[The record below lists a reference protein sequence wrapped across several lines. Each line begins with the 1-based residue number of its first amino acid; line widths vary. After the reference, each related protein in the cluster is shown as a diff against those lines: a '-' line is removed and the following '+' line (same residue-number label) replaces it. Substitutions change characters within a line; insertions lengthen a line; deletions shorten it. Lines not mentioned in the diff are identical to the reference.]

1 MSFFNKQLLDYLMH
15 DFNKITRVCMATNL
29 LSLINEEKYEFDG
42 EAMVTPP

>member
-29 LSLINEEKYEFDG
+29 LSLINEKYEFDG
-42 EAMVTPP
+42 EAMVTSP